1 MRPRDPG
8 DSAPTS
14 IHLEPG
20 YPPRDSAF
28 HRLAGVLWRLLV
40 AALLLLAGYV
50 LALRLFLGG
59 VSVWKQDLLTEVNT
73 RLPFTLQASALEGS
87 LQGFSPQIVLR
98 DLAIHFDAP
107 GQAPVMLTSGQVRLN
122 PLNSLLTLTPQISDL
137 RLEGLN
143 LEVARSADGVLR
155 LVGFEAGVGRLRDWL
170 TGFLSRVDVLHIDQ
184 SQVLLRD
191 AEGELLSTAGIQL
204 DLSRSGSLR
213 MLDARL
219 FVPGNEL
226 RIHANGVGDPF
237 TGASWRGDVYLQL
250 EGNSVERLLAWAPT
264 DTLPIAVSGGG
275 SVEAWLSRAG
285 GRSDIALR
293 ARTENLVIA
302 ESGGGW
308 ALPLQTLAM
317 NASLSQVTGGWRLQ
331 ASDLSVAHDGQRW
344 DMPRARFQLL
354 GDSLSARVA
363 GMRLDGIE
371 TLLAAAPAMPEA
383 LASALAELR
392 PRGLLSAAD
401 LTLDDIRAPG
411 SGWSFSARIDD
422 TAVDSWRGAPGVDGL
437 DALVQLTPSS
447 GRILLDGRETAL
459 SFPAFYREPLSYR
472 ELYGEL
478 ALAWDDEAVRVSSNL
493 ITARGDE
500 GTAKAVFSLDFPR
513 REDVVGPAM
522 NLLVGLRDSE
532 PRHRAKY
539 LPFTLPDG
547 VSRWLQDSLDG
558 GRVEQGGFVWR
569 GSLRRRNFEHMTVQ
583 LFFQLQDTDIR
594 FDPQWPALRDFSGP
608 VLIDDRRVS
617 IWADDG
623 HIGGL
628 PLQHLS
634 AEMAGTAPGVSEM
647 AVAARVAGDA
657 GAGLG
662 IVRNSPLNALTD
674 GALADWQ
681 AKGEMRADLRL
692 QIPVSNLA
700 AGPRIDLEASLDGV
714 DLDIRPGRLPL
725 RDLQGALRFQTGR
738 GFAGSEVAGTLW
750 GESLTASHP
759 DTADATDTRI
769 NLEATV
775 TAPALLDWLGKDVGI
790 IRGKTAVSGELRIV
804 RGRPPRLSL
813 NSGLEGVALALP
825 APWGKA
831 PADTRELALQ
841 LRLGAGSA
849 GIDVSL
855 DDTLSAALQLEG
867 RQVVGGNLA
876 LESEWLQA
884 VYSPTASPQVLV
896 DWLDLDGMRDALAA
910 GADSA
915 GDAPGAATE
924 SGSESDS
931 QFARDEPGS
940 GIYRFLSASPATEV
954 QILDLRREGSLG
966 GHLAFRF
973 ESDGSALYA
982 RDIRGDILGLRSEGG
997 SAGGTEMRWSAAGDG
1012 GFATALDIDLTFD
1025 NLGAVFEGLGFAPA
1039 LESRSGAA
1047 VGSLR
1052 WTGVPAAPAFDNLQ
1066 GTLQVQARAGRLLQ
1080 SPGGASGALKVVTLL
1095 NLAELLQGLSLS
1107 SMFESGIPFERAS
1120 GDLVFNRGQLRIPS
1134 LTLDGS
1140 ASAFRFSGT
1149 TNLEAVDGELVVTL
1163 PVANNL
1169 PWVAAL
1175 AAGLPVAAGV
1185 FVVSKVFEKQVER
1198 MSSGVYSVSGPVD
1211 SPQVRLKR
1219 IFDNRS
1225 EALPEPVEADPLAE
1239 KSPVTGPSQDPQ
1251 SADSTPDD
1259 PDNSRR

>member
-1 MRPRDPG
+1 MRPRATV
-8 DSAPTS
+8 DSTPTPAHGAPD
-14 IHLEPG
+14 

-40 AALLLLAGYV
+40 TALLLLAAYV
-50 LALRLFLGG
+50 LTLRLLLGG
-59 VSVWKQDLLTEVNT
+59 VAVWKGDLLDAVNT
-73 RLPFTLQASALEGS
+73 RLPFTLQASTIEGS

-98 DLAIHFDAP
+98 DLSIHFEAP
-107 GQAPVMLTSGQVRLN
+107 EQAPVMLTSGQVRLN
-122 PLNSLLTLTPQISDL
+122 PLNSLFTLMPQISNL

-184 SQVLLRD
+184 SRVLLRD
-191 AEGELLSTAGIQL
+191 AGGDLLSTAGVQL
-204 DLSRSGSLR
+204 DLRRSGSAR

-219 FVPGNEL
+219 FVPGNDL

-250 EGNSVERLLAWAPT
+250 EGDSVEQVLAWAPT

-275 SVEAWLSRAG
+275 SVEAWLSLAG

-293 ARTENLVIA
+293 ARTEKLVIA

-317 NASLSQVTGGWRLQ
+317 NASLSQITGGWRLQ
-331 ASDLSVAHDGQRW
+331 ASDLSVAHEGQRW
-344 DMPRARFQLL
+344 EMPRARFQLL

-371 TLLAAAPAMPEA
+371 TLLAAAPAMPET

-411 SGWSFSARIDD
+411 KGWSLSARIDD

-437 DALVQLTPSS
+437 DWLVQLTPSG

-459 SFPAFYREPLSYR
+459 SFPAFYRQPLSYG

-478 ALAWDDEAVRVSSNL
+478 ALAWDDDAVSVSSSL
-493 ITARGDE
+493 ITARGAE

-547 VSRWLQDSLDG
+547 VGRWLQDSLDG

-594 FDPQWPALRDFSGP
+594 FDPQWPTLRDFSGP

-617 IWADDG
+617 VWADDG
-623 HIGGL
+623 SIGGL

-634 AEMAGTAPGVSEM
+634 AEMAGTAPGVSEL
-647 AVAARVAGDA
+647 AVAVRAAGDA
-657 GAGLG
+657 GAGLD
-662 IVRNSPLNALTD
+662 IVRNSPLNALTG
-674 GALADWQ
+674 GALSDWR
-681 AKGEMRADLRL
+681 AGGEMRADLQL

-700 AGPRIDLEASLDGV
+700 AAPRIDFAASLSGV
-714 DLDIRPGRLPL
+714 DLDIRPGSLPL
-725 RDLQGALRFQTGR
+725 RDLQGALRYQTGR

-750 GESLTASHP
+750 GETLTASHP
-759 DTADATDTRI
+759 DTVDAATDTRI
-769 NLEATV
+769 DLEATV
-775 TAPALLDWLGKDVGI
+775 TAPALLDWLGDDSGI
-790 IRGKTAVSGELRIV
+790 ISGQATVNGELRMA

-813 NSGLEGVALALP
+813 DSDLDGVTLDLP

-831 PADTRELALQ
+831 PAGTRDLALQ
-841 LRLGAGSA
+841 LRLGADTD
-849 GIDVSL
+849 IDLSL
-855 DDTLSAALQLEG
+855 DDTLSAALQLQG

-884 VYSPTASPQVLV
+884 VYSPNASPQVLV
-896 DWLDLDGMRDALAA
+896 DWLDLDGLRDALVAHD
-910 GADSA
+910 DSA
-915 GDAPGAATE
+915 GETPEAATE
-924 SGSESDS
+924 SVTVG
-931 QFARDEPGS
+931 RGS

-966 GHLAFRF
+966 GHMAFRF
-973 ESDGSALYA
+973 ESDGSVLYA
-982 RDIRGDILGLRSEGG
+982 RDIRGDMLGLRSEGG

-1025 NLGAVFEGLGFAPA
+1025 NLGAVFAGLGFAPA

-1052 WTGVPAAPAFDNLQ
+1052 WTGTPAAPAFDNLQ
-1066 GTLQVQARAGRLLQ
+1066 GTLQVQALDGRVLQ
-1080 SPGGASGALKVVTLL
+1080 STGGASGALKVVTLL
-1095 NLAELLQGLSLS
+1095 NLAELLQGLNLS

-1163 PVANNL
+1163 PVASNL

-1219 IFDNRS
+1219 IFDNRP
-1225 EALPEPVEADPLAE
+1225 EALPEPIETDPLAA
-1239 KSPVTGPSQDPQ
+1239 PDPATGPEDEDQ
-1251 SADSTPDD
+1251 SGDSMPDD
-1259 PDNSRR
+1259 SDSSRR

>member
-1 MRPRDPG
+1 MTPAETD
-8 DSAPTS
+8 DSLPAS
-14 IHLEPG
+14 DQREPG
-20 YPPRDSAF
+20 HPPRHSAF
-28 HRLAGVLWRLLV
+28 HYLARVLWRLLI

-50 LALRLFLGG
+50 LVLRLFLGG
-59 VSVWKQDLLTEVNT
+59 IAVWKEDLLAAVNA
-73 RLPFTLQASALEGS
+73 RLPFTLQASAIEGS

-122 PLNSLLTLTPQISDL
+122 PLNSLLTLMPQISDL
-137 RLEGLN
+137 SLEGLN
-143 LEVARSADGVLR
+143 LEVARADDGVLR

-184 SQVLLRD
+184 SRLRLRD
-191 AEGELLSTAGIQL
+191 AEGDLLSIAGGQL
-204 DLSRSGSLR
+204 DLRRSGSSR

-219 FVPGNEL
+219 FVPGNDL
-226 RIHANGVGDPF
+226 RMHATGVGDPF

-250 EGNSVERLLAWAPT
+250 EGDSVERLLAWAPM
-264 DTLPIAVSGGG
+264 DALPIAVSGGG
-275 SVEAWLSRAG
+275 SVEAWLSLAG

-293 ARTENLVIA
+293 ARTEKLVIA

-308 ALPLQTLAM
+308 ALPLQTLSM
-317 NASLSQVTGGWRLQ
+317 NASLSQITGGWRLQ
-331 ASDLSVAHDGQRW
+331 ASDLTVAHNGQRW
-344 DMPRARFQLL
+344 DMPRARFQLR
-354 GDSLSARVA
+354 GDSLSARIA

-371 TLLAAAPAMPEA
+371 TLLAAAPAMPER

-411 SGWSFSARIDD
+411 NGWSLSARIDD
-422 TAVDSWRGAPGVDGL
+422 TAVDSWRGAPGLDGL
-437 DALVQLTPSS
+437 DALVQLRPGG
-447 GRILLDGRETAL
+447 GRILLDGHETAL
-459 SFPAFYREPLSYR
+459 SFPAFYRQPLSYA

-478 ALAWDDEAVRVSSNL
+478 ALTWNDDAVSVSSSL
-493 ITARGDE
+493 ITARGAE

-532 PRHRAKY
+532 ARHRAKY

-547 VSRWLQDSLDG
+547 VSRWLQDSLQG

-594 FDPQWPALRDFSGP
+594 FDPRWPTLRKFSGP
-608 VLIDDRRVS
+608 VLIDDRHVS

-623 HIGGL
+623 SIGGL

-634 AEMAGTAPGVSEM
+634 AEMAGTAPGVSEL
-647 AVAARVAGDA
+647 AVAVRAAGDA
-657 GAGLG
+657 GAGLD
-662 IVRNSPLNALTD
+662 IVRNSPLNALTAE
-674 GALADWQ
+674 ALSDWR
-681 AKGEMRADLRL
+681 ASGEMRADLQL
-692 QIPVSNLA
+692 ELPLSNLA
-700 AGPRIDLEASLDGV
+700 AGPRVDLQASLHGV
-714 DLDIRPGRLPL
+714 DLAIRPGNLPL
-725 RDLQGALRFQTGR
+725 RDLQGTLRYETGR
-738 GFAGSEVAGTLW
+738 GFAGSEIAGSLW
-750 GESLTASHP
+750 GERLTASHP
-759 DTADATDTRI
+759 DTVDAATDTRI
-769 NLEATV
+769 NLEAVV
-775 TAPALLDWLGKDVGI
+775 TAPALLDWLGDDSGI
-790 IRGKTAVSGELRIV
+790 ISGQTAVSGELRMA

-813 NSGLEGVALALP
+813 NSDLDGVTLNLP

-831 PADTRELALQ
+831 PADTRDLALQ
-841 LRLGAGSA
+841 LRLGAEA
-849 GIDVSL
+849 DIELSL
-855 DDTLSAALQLEG
+855 DDTLSAALQLQG
-867 RQVVGGNLA
+867 RRVVGGNLA
-876 LESEWLQA
+876 LESAWLQA
-884 VYSPTASPQVLV
+884 VYSPTTSPQLLV
-896 DWLDLDGMRDALAA
+896 DWLDLDGLSDAFAADADAA
-910 GADSA
+910 GA
-915 GDAPGAATE
+915 APEGVTEAAADE
-924 SGSESDS
+924 RGS
-931 QFARDEPGS
+931 R
-940 GIYRFLSASPATEV
+940 IYRFLSGSPATEV
-954 QILDLRREGSLG
+954 QILDLRRQGSLG

-1012 GFATALDIDLTFD
+1012 GFATALDIDLAFD
-1025 NLGAVFEGLGFAPA
+1025 NLGAVFAGLGFAPA

-1052 WTGVPAAPAFDNLQ
+1052 WTGTPAAPAFDKLQ
-1066 GTLQVQARAGRLLQ
+1066 GTLQVQARDGRLLQ
-1080 SPGGASGALKVVTLL
+1080 STGGASGALKVVTLL

-1219 IFDNRS
+1219 IFDNRP
-1225 EALPEPVEADPLAE
+1225 ETLPEPAQTDPLTVPDPVRGAE
-1239 KSPVTGPSQDPQ
+1239 AEDQ
-1251 SADSTPDD
+1251 SEDSIPDE
-1259 PDNSRR
+1259 PDSSRR

>member
-1 MRPRDPG
+1 MKPG
-8 DSAPTS
+8 ETSDRASPSA
-14 IHLEPG
+14 HREAG
-20 YPPRDSAF
+20 YPPQNSAF
-28 HRLAGVLWRLLV
+28 HRLAGVLWRLLIT
-40 AALLLLAGYV
+40 ALLLLAGYV
-50 LALRLFLGG
+50 LALRLLLGG
-59 VSVWKQDLLTEVNT
+59 VAVWKEDLLAAVNT
-73 RLPFTLQASALEGS
+73 RLPFTLQASAIEGS

-122 PLNSLLTLTPQISDL
+122 PLNSLMTLMPQISDL

-184 SQVLLRD
+184 SRVLLRD
-191 AEGELLSTAGIQL
+191 AAGELLSTAGVQL
-204 DLSRSGSLR
+204 DLRRSGSSR

-219 FVPGNEL
+219 FVPGNDL
-226 RIHANGVGDPF
+226 RVHANGVGDPL

-250 EGNSVERLLAWAPT
+250 EGDSVEQVLAWAPT

-275 SVEAWLSRAG
+275 SVEAWLSLAG

-293 ARTENLVIA
+293 ARTEELVIA

-317 NASLSQVTGGWRLQ
+317 SASLSQITGGWRLQ

-344 DMPRARFQLL
+344 EMPRARFQLL

-371 TLLAAAPAMPEA
+371 TLLAAAPAMPET

-411 SGWSFSARIDD
+411 NGWSLSARIDD

-437 DALVQLTPSS
+437 DALVQLTPSG

-459 SFPAFYREPLSYR
+459 SFPAFYRQPLSYR

-478 ALAWDDEAVRVSSNL
+478 ALAWDADAVSVSSSL
-493 ITARGDE
+493 ITARGAE

-513 REDVVGPAM
+513 RDDVVGPAM

-539 LPFTLPDG
+539 LPFTLPKG

-594 FDPQWPALRDFSGP
+594 FDPQWPTLRDFSGP
-608 VLIDDRRVS
+608 VLIDDRRIS

-623 HIGGL
+623 IIGGL

-634 AEMAGTAPGVSEM
+634 AEMAGTAPGVSEL

-657 GAGLG
+657 GAGLD
-662 IVRNSPLNALTD
+662 IVRSSPLNALTA
-674 GALADWQ
+674 GALSDWR
-681 AKGEMRADLRL
+681 ASGEMRADLQL
-692 QIPVSNLA
+692 QIPVSNPA
-700 AGPRIDLEASLDGV
+700 AAPRVDLEASLEGV

-725 RDLQGALRFQTGR
+725 RDLQGALRYQTGR

-759 DTADATDTRI
+759 DTADAATETRVD
-769 NLEATV
+769 LEAIVTV
-775 TAPALLDWLGKDVGI
+775 PALLDWLGDDSGI
-790 IRGKTAVSGELRIV
+790 IRGQTVVNGELRIA
-804 RGRPPRLSL
+804 RGRPTRLSL
-813 NSGLEGVALALP
+813 NSALEGVALDLP

-831 PADTRELALQ
+831 PADTRDLALQ
-841 LRLGAGSA
+841 LRLGADA
-849 GIDVSL
+849 DIDLSL

-867 RQVVGGNLA
+867 RQVVGGNLS

-896 DWLDLDGMRDALAA
+896 DWLDLDGLRDALAA
-910 GADSA
+910 DADTA
-915 GDAPGAATE
+915 GETPEAATE
-924 SGSESDS
+924 SV
-931 QFARDEPGS
+931 ADERGS

-954 QILDLRREGSLG
+954 QILDLRRAGSLG
-966 GHLAFRF
+966 GHMAFRF

-997 SAGGTEMRWSAAGDG
+997 RAGGTEMRWSAAGDG

-1025 NLGAVFEGLGFAPA
+1025 NLSAVFTGLGFAPA

-1052 WTGVPAAPAFDNLQ
+1052 WTGTPTAPAFDNLQ
-1066 GTLQVQARAGRLLQ
+1066 GTLQVQARDGRLLQ
-1080 SPGGASGALKVVTLL
+1080 STGGASGALRVVTLL

-1140 ASAFRFSGT
+1140 ASAFHFSGT

-1219 IFDNRS
+1219 IFDNRP
-1225 EALPEPVEADPLAE
+1225 EALPEPIEADQRVDQD
-1239 KSPVTGPSQDPQ
+1239 PVTVPEAEAQ
-1251 SADSTPDD
+1251 SEDSTPDD
-1259 PDNSRR
+1259 PDSSRR